1 LQQDKSVGWQ
11 ISQFYQ
17 PKWVNANSIG
27 ARKGEEALVK
37 KIDVSLAKF
46 KADGTVKAI
55 FAKFGIEGAVAN

>member
-1 LQQDKSVGWQ
+1 
-11 ISQFYQ
+11 
-17 PKWVNANSIG
+17 
-27 ARKGEEALVK
+27 VK